1 MIVNDDSIYKFE
13 DKEILITS
21 PKVEDAAGFLE
32 YLKKISGE
40 TEYLLRLPEEIKI
53 TVEKEEEILRGII
66 ESEESIFVVA
76 KHDDKIVGNLS
87 FTRGTK
93 FRTKHS
99 GSIGIAML
107 EEYCGI
113 GLGTE
118 LMRILFKWTDSNGI
132 KRSELQV
139 DSDNYRAIALYKKMG
154 FKEEGLLKKHKYM
167 EDGRYKDSII
177 MGRVID

>member
-1 MIVNDDSIYKFE
+1 MIINDDKIYKFNN
-13 DKEILITS
+13 KEILITS
-21 PKVEDAAGFLE
+21 PKIEDARGFIE
-32 YLKKISGE
+32 YLKKIAEE
-40 TEYLLRLPEEIKI
+40 TEYLVRLPEEIKMTI
-53 TVEKEEEILRGII
+53 EKEEEILKDII

-87 FTRGTK
+87 FTRDTK

-99 GSIGIAML
+99 GVIGIAML

-118 LMRILFKWTDSNGI
+118 LMKILFTWTDSNGI

-154 FKEEGLLKKHKYM
+154 FEEEGVLKKHKYM
-167 EDGRYKDSII
+167 GNGKYKDSII